1 MTDTPTNPGGEQ
13 QLPPPPEDAHET
25 ARAHGAE
32 AAGLAVARIREDAA
46 RQHPEAPA
54 SRPVRPSWPART
66 TYRALLLLV
75 VAAVA
80 VPLYVAADLL
90 SVATGSPVTR
100 LDRLRERVDAV
111 LNGLDARLGGEDAFA
126 AELGLAAAR
135 VLDGFDRAVDWCISR
150 GRA

>member
-13 QLPPPPEDAHET
+13 QLPQPPQDAAYET
-25 ARAHGAE
+25 ARVHGAE
-32 AAGLAVARIREDAA
+32 AAGLAVARIQ
-46 RQHPEAPA
+46 QHPKAPA
-54 SRPVRPSWPART
+54 PYPVRPSWPARL
-66 TYRALLLLV
+66 TYRALLLLT
-75 VAAVA
+75 VALLA
-80 VPLYVAADLL
+80 VPLYAVAEL
-90 SVATGSPVTR
+90 VALATRSPETK

-126 AELGLAAAR
+126 AEVALAAAR